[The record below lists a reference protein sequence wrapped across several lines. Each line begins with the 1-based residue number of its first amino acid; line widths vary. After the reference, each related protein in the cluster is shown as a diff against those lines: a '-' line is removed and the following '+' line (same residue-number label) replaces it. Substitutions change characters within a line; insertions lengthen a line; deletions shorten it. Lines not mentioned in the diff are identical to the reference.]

1 VSAKAKGGA
10 SATSKGEVS
19 AKAENAVTP
28 SSKAVNS
35 ATPKDGVGAKPKGGA
50 SAKLKGGIS
59 ASPKGGASAAPKG
72 GASATPKGAADDLP
86 VIVFEDAAA
95 FEHWILT
102 HPEAKGVWAK
112 IAKKGQAVASMS
124 NDQAIEVALC
134 TGWIDGQRRGF
145 DDCYFLQ
152 RYTPRRP
159 KGLWSKIN
167 IGKVERL
174 TAEGRMREGGLREVA
189 AAQADG
195 RWDAAYDPAST
206 AEIPDDLAAALA
218 ARPEARSFFEQIDR
232 TNRYAVL
239 WRVMT
244 AKTPRTR
251 AARIEKLVAMLA
263 RGEKIH
269 A

>member
-1 VSAKAKGGA
+1 MSSARKDAVSATPGRSASAKAKD
-10 SATSKGEVS
+10 S
-19 AKAENAVTP
+19 
-28 SSKAVNS
+28 
-35 ATPKDGVGAKPKGGA
+35 
-50 SAKLKGGIS
+50 
-59 ASPKGGASAAPKG
+59 ASAASKSDVT
-72 GASATPKGAADDLP
+72 AVPKGAADDLP
-86 VIVFEDAAA
+86 VIVFEEAAA

-112 IAKKGQAVASMS
+112 IAKKGQAVVSMS

-145 DDCYFLQ
+145 DECFFLQ

-167 IGKVERL
+167 IGNVERL

-189 AAQADG
+189 AAKADG

-218 ARPEARSFFEQIDR
+218 AQPKARAFFEQIDR

-244 AKTPRTR
+244 AKSPKTR
-251 AARIEKLVAMLA
+251 ASRIEKLVAMLA
-263 RGEKIH
+263 LGEKIH
-269 A
+269 G